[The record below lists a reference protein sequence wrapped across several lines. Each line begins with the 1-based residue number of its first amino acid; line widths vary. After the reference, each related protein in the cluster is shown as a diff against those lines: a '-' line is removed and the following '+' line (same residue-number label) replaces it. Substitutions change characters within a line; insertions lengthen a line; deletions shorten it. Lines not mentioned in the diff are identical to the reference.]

1 MKTVYLSLGS
11 NLGDRQRHLLDAI
24 AMLETPR
31 LHVTRVSGIY
41 ETEPQDLRTQPWF
54 LNLVLEA
61 ETKLFPMQL
70 LSLIQR
76 IESDLGRQRKVSK
89 GPRTLDIDILLY
101 GNFIINSDRLMVP
114 HPHMHERRFVL
125 EPLVE
130 LAPNLRHPLLR
141 RSMRELLGAVEAQSV
156 RKLEL

>member
-11 NLGDRQRHLLDAI
+11 NLGDRQRHLRDAI
-24 AMLETPR
+24 ALLATPQ
-31 LHVTRVSGIY
+31 LHVKRVSCIY

-61 ETKLFPMQL
+61 ETTLFPMQL
-70 LSLIQR
+70 LSRIQR
-76 IESDLGRQRKVSK
+76 IETDLGRQRKVVK
-89 GPRTLDIDILLY
+89 GPRTLDIDILLF
-101 GNFIINSDRLMVP
+101 GNFTINSDQLLVP

-125 EPLVE
+125 EPMVE
-130 LAPNLRHPLLR
+130 LAPNLRHPILR
-141 RSMRELLGAVEAQSV
+141 RSMRELLGAVADQSL